1 MNNTNIIMSSHKKKR
16 KINMIYHR
24 GFTLIELM
32 VSLALFS
39 VVMVISIGSLLI
51 MIDANAKAQA
61 LYSSMTNMSFA
72 LDSMTREMRTGY
84 HYYCD
89 KKNLDAGSGDV
100 SVPSK
105 SSTRD
110 CLSTAKGDFITFTRE
125 RDGRQFGYRLK
136 GNQIE
141 QYEDESW
148 ISITSDKDVVI
159 DTFELVVKNS
169 TPYEGLNDTTQPTI
183 DLFIKGRMSNG
194 LEVETVF
201 SIQTQMVA
209 RRLDII

>member
-1 MNNTNIIMSSHKKKR
+1 
-16 KINMIYHR
+16 MIYHR

-39 VVMVISIGSLLI
+39 IVMVISIGSLLI

-72 LDSMTREMRTGY
+72 LDSMTRELRTGY

-89 KKNLDAGSGDV
+89 IRTTTTDDV
-100 SVPSK
+100 PEQT
-105 SSTRD
+105 STRD
-110 CLSTAKGDFITFTRE
+110 CLNTEKGNFITFTRE

-141 QYEDESW
+141 QYEDGSW
-148 ISITSDKDVVI
+148 IQITSDKDVVI

-169 TPYEGLNDTTQPTI
+169 TPYEGSGDTTQPTI

-194 LEVETVF
+194 LDVETVF
-201 SIQTQMVA
+201 NIQTQMVA

>member
-1 MNNTNIIMSSHKKKR
+1 MNNTNIMMSSHKKKG

-32 VSLALFS
+32 VSLTLFS
-39 VVMVISIGSLLI
+39 IVMVISIGSLLI

-84 HYYCD
+84 HYYCAQ
-89 KKNLDAGSGDV
+89 KNLTATDTDM
-100 SVPSK
+100 SVPIK
-105 SSTRD
+105 TSTQD
-110 CLSTAKGDFITFTRE
+110 CASGDFITFTRE

-141 QYEDESW
+141 QYEDGSW
-148 ISITSDKDVVI
+148 ISITSKKDVVI
-159 DTFELVVKNS
+159 DTFQLVVKNS
-169 TPYEGLNDTTQPTI
+169 TPYEDSNDTAQPTI

-194 LEVETVF
+194 LDVETVF